1 MICYRDTTF
10 CASDVTEHTCGREFT
25 EQDTINAEK
34 WWGGKDYPVAYSE
47 FCKEADT
54 NQPDHI
60 VDAHEMV
67 VDTNQASETPLP
79 ELACAAIEYLESE
92 ISRLYWNKNQEQWES
107 AFRNTGNSYK
117 SSVFSV
123 EAYDWSDEE
132 DGTFKWR
139 DIEISWYKNFGRGTY
154 SNKVLTPD
162 LINEMLEDCLKNV
175 EAEL

>member
-1 MICYRDTTF
+1 MSNPT
-10 CASDVTEHTCGREFT
+10 
-25 EQDTINAEK
+25 
-34 WWGGKDYPVAYSE
+34 
-47 FCKEADT
+47 
-54 NQPDHI
+54 
-60 VDAHEMV
+60 
-67 VDTNQASETPLP
+67 DTNQARETPLT
-79 ELACAAIEYLESE
+79 ELACAAIEYLEGE

-175 EAEL
+175 GELI

>member
-1 MICYRDTTF
+1 M
-10 CASDVTEHTCGREFT
+10 
-25 EQDTINAEK
+25 
-34 WWGGKDYPVAYSE
+34 
-47 FCKEADT
+47 
-54 NQPDHI
+54 
-60 VDAHEMV
+60 
-67 VDTNQASETPLP
+67 TNQASETPLP

-92 ISRLYWNKNQEQWES
+92 ISRLYWNKNQEQWKS

-132 DGTFKWR
+132 DGIFKWR

-175 EAEL
+175 GELI